1 MYLKRLRN
9 YSQLV
14 NATTNKRD
22 FSKILKAFAT
32 VDPKNL
38 GPHAKG
44 YNLVN
49 GEWKNTKEEK
59 QIVDPL
65 TGEHMLTQPN
75 TLIDEITPFIQDLE
89 KCPKSGLHNP
99 FKNKERY
106 LMLGEVC
113 RKVVESMQDKE
124 VWNFFIDCIQRT
136 CPKSTAQTYGELK
149 VTIDFFK
156 NFCGDNVRYLANA
169 ERSPGD
175 HLGQFATGYRWPYGP
190 VSVIT
195 PFNFPLEIPVLQM
208 MGALFM
214 GNKVLVKPDVKTAM
228 PLE

>member
-65 TGEHMLTQPN
+65 TGEHMLT
-75 TLIDEITPFIQDLE
+75 
-89 KCPKSGLHNP
+89 
-99 FKNKERY
+99 
-106 LMLGEVC
+106 
-113 RKVVESMQDKE
+113 
-124 VWNFFIDCIQRT
+124 
-136 CPKSTAQTYGELK
+136 
-149 VTIDFFK
+149 
-156 NFCGDNVRYLANA
+156 
-169 ERSPGD
+169 
-175 HLGQFATGYRWPYGP
+175 
-190 VSVIT
+190 
-195 PFNFPLEIPVLQM
+195 
-208 MGALFM
+208 
-214 GNKVLVKPDVKTAM
+214 
-228 PLE
+228 